1 MQQIYPIFNKSN
13 ILKVLYILLFYI
25 FITPFSLNINTQGV
39 SANYLFI
46 FFPILVFFIKK
57 EIAWPPKSVLI
68 FAVFLSLIFL
78 YGIVFEVENHHLF
91 LRRSASFLIF
101 MSVFALMLVKL
112 DSDMVQ
118 SFKLALILWSL
129 TESYNVIYEFISI
142 DANSLGFYAKG
153 ILGSQRIGFIYLM
166 GFWALATLKVQNNLV
181 KIVKFVSLYIILVG
195 LFMTYSRSS
204 MAGLAISIGVYYLY
218 LLIYLFKS
226 TLSFK
231 QALSKFLVKSI
242 YLIVLI
248 LSVHIFFYGATNFYG
263 KTIFKLLFA
272 SQSEIYV
279 DDTLSRYTSAD
290 WDMIEDELGITA
302 SQKLERIQKSEE
314 EKAVIDKL
322 VLENMLQLKK
332 AQDRLK
338 LAQESIKE
346 KVIKAD
352 AEVQS
357 IQADAE
363 VQSIQAD
370 AEVQSIQADAEVQSI
385 QADAEVQSIQADATS
400 QKEEELSE
408 IAQLEKLKNDVKQI
422 ELENRLQLMK
432 AKDGLKLA
440 QELGKEKVVSQ
451 DIDILTTHYLKELRD
466 DNILIL
472 PSLREFFDYFMTQ
485 IINRSVIISVE
496 KDLVSTQKEL
506 ERIKKINSTLQ
517 ISVAKYLQ
525 AEYLAK
531 DVGNENDIAN
541 ANENYLIEVKKEK
554 ATYSLYVEI
563 QDKLKGAKT
572 QKKLVLYR
580 LLENE
585 FKTTLIENQ
594 KTSETN
600 NPNERPKYILTEQE
614 ESDIIATVKDIV
626 NISMSL
632 DKDLNPDESALKAR
646 SRDQGSSLGYRVY
659 MHKLVFTETLKRPFV
674 GSSFLGVWSLFEN
687 QQGSTHSQ
695 YLDILFRV
703 GVVAFIAFLIFIYK
717 VSLYLLRK
725 DIGLFVGFMGL
736 LGVGLFH
743 ETIKLSQGGFI
754 FAFLLA
760 MWAQN
765 LNILKDNEESY

>member
-1 MQQIYPIFNKSN
+1 
-13 ILKVLYILLFYI
+13 
-25 FITPFSLNINTQGV
+25 
-39 SANYLFI
+39 
-46 FFPILVFFIKK
+46 
-57 EIAWPPKSVLI
+57 
-68 FAVFLSLIFL
+68 
-78 YGIVFEVENHHLF
+78 
-91 LRRSASFLIF
+91 
-101 MSVFALMLVKL
+101 
-112 DSDMVQ
+112 
-118 SFKLALILWSL
+118 
-129 TESYNVIYEFISI
+129 
-142 DANSLGFYAKG
+142 
-153 ILGSQRIGFIYLM
+153 
-166 GFWALATLKVQNNLV
+166 
-181 KIVKFVSLYIILVG
+181 
-195 LFMTYSRSS
+195 
-204 MAGLAISIGVYYLY
+204 
-218 LLIYLFKS
+218 
-226 TLSFK
+226 
-231 QALSKFLVKSI
+231 
-242 YLIVLI
+242 
-248 LSVHIFFYGATNFYG
+248 
-263 KTIFKLLFA
+263 
-272 SQSEIYV
+272 
-279 DDTLSRYTSAD
+279 
-290 WDMIEDELGITA
+290 
-302 SQKLERIQKSEE
+302 
-314 EKAVIDKL
+314 
-322 VLENMLQLKK
+322 
-332 AQDRLK
+332 
-338 LAQESIKE
+338 
-346 KVIKAD
+346 
-352 AEVQS
+352 
-357 IQADAE
+357 
-363 VQSIQAD
+363 
-370 AEVQSIQADAEVQSI
+370 
-385 QADAEVQSIQADATS
+385 
-400 QKEEELSE
+400 
-408 IAQLEKLKNDVKQI
+408 
-422 ELENRLQLMK
+422 MK

-440 QELGKEKVVSQ
+440 QELGKEKAVSQ